1 MINIQKGDEYIMN
14 KEVLL
19 EAENWVKDLFAHDA
33 TGHDWY
39 HTDRVRKNA
48 LEIAGKENA
57 DLFICE
63 LAALLHDAGD
73 EKFHNSEE
81 VGRDFVSSWLLKQHL
96 PKETMRN
103 VMEAID
109 TVSFKGGANRPPE
122 QIEGKVVQD
131 ADRLDALGAIGIAR
145 CFMFAGNKGDAMH
158 IPHMKPRDQMSKE
171 DYRNGESTAINH
183 FYEKLL
189 TLNSQM
195 TTETGLKM
203 AKKRHEFLETYLDQF
218 HNEWTGKK

>member
-1 MINIQKGDEYIMN
+1 MMN
-14 KEVLL
+14 KILI
-19 EAENWVKDLFAHDA
+19 EAENWVKDLFAKDT

-48 LEIAGKENA
+48 LEIAEKENA

-73 EKFHNSEE
+73 EKFHESEE
-81 VGRDFVSSWLLKQHL
+81 AGRVFVSSWLEKQL
-96 PKETMRN
+96 LSKEIMVN
-103 VMEAID
+103 VIEAID
-109 TVSFKGGANRPPE
+109 TVSFKGGFNRPPE
-122 QIEGKVVQD
+122 QIEGRVVQD

-158 IPHMKPRDQMSKE
+158 IPDRKPRDEMTKE

-189 TLNSQM
+189 TLSSQM
-195 TTETGLKM
+195 TTETGSMM
-203 AKKRHEFLETYLDQF
+203 AKKRHQFLKDYLDQF
-218 HNEWTGKK
+218 HDEWMGKK

>member
-1 MINIQKGDEYIMN
+1 MSEVIIN
-14 KEVLL
+14 
-19 EAENWVKDLFAHDA
+19 AEKWVKSLFASDT

-48 LEIAGKENA
+48 LTIARQENA
-57 DLFICE
+57 DLIICE

-73 EKFHNSEE
+73 DKFHNSEE
-81 VGRDFVSSWLLKQHL
+81 AGRLFVMQWLEKQSITRDD
-96 PKETMRN
+96 KIK

-109 TVSFKGGANRPPE
+109 TVSFKGGFNRPPE
-122 QIEGKVVQD
+122 HIEGKVVQD
-131 ADRLDALGAIGIAR
+131 ADRLDALGAIGVAR

-158 IPHMKPRDQMSKE
+158 IPDKKPREEMTKE

-189 TLNSQM
+189 TLTSSM
-195 TTETGLKM
+195 KTKTGYKM
-203 AKKRHEFLETYLDQF
+203 AEERHAFLKTFLDQF
-218 HNEWTGKK
+218 YEEWSGKK